1 MISKPSL
8 FAEGARRRG
17 ITDLRTSQQTTAA
30 DGLSLRENANQR
42 PARWRFRTEIA
53 HETILRPNLD
63 VAGGVARTVNQN
75 GAHRRSVGIGHRE
88 LLEPVIAHELLPRLL
103 RQ

>member
-1 MISKPSL
+1 MISKLRP
-8 FAEGARRRG
+8 FAERARRRA
-17 ITDLRTSQQTTAA
+17 ITDPQTPQQTTAA
-30 DGLSLRENANQR
+30 DSLSLRENANQR

-63 VAGGVARTVNQN
+63 VAGGFARTVNQN
-75 GAHRRSVGIGHRE
+75 RAHRRSVGIGHRE